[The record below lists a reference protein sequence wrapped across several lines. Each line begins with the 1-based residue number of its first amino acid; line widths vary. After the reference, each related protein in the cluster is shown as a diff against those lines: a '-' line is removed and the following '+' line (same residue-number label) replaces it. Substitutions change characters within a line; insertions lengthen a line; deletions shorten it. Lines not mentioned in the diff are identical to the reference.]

1 MFEPLDVLRPAG
13 GGAKLPLGGTVPPKR
28 SESVVMSG
36 RKKTEAVKSTRRPQ
50 KRQRAEQARALQ
62 TRRQILDAAVDEFG
76 ERGFD
81 GANIRHIAQRCG
93 INHQLVIYHF
103 ANKDALWQAAA
114 LHGFEEALAILAEAR
129 DRPDGMTATDTLR
142 HELRQSIEFQL
153 AHPKM
158 QRFIL
163 QEMRLGSPRLPW
175 LVENYLRPIRE
186 AQTKL
191 FREAQREGGAVD
203 ADPDIL
209 FYLMVGLTTVIPSLQ
224 EEIRLQGVLS
234 PDPEEISKSVWPLLE
249 RMVFTTRSDPKGRSS
264 AARRPAT
271 ATNRTRKRKK
281 LTTRG
286 R

>member
-1 MFEPLDVLRPAG
+1 
-13 GGAKLPLGGTVPPKR
+13 
-28 SESVVMSG
+28 MSG
-36 RKKTEAVKSTRRPQ
+36 KKKAEANKPARRPQ
-50 KRQRAEQARALQ
+50 TRQRAEQARALQ

-81 GANIRHIAQRCG
+81 GANIRQIAQRCG

-114 LHGFEEALAILAEAR
+114 LHGFEEALAILAKAR
-129 DRPDGMTATDTLR
+129 DRPDGMTATDNLR

-163 QEMRLGSPRLPW
+163 QEMRVGSPRLPW
-175 LVENYLRPIRE
+175 MVENYLRPIRE

-191 FREAQREGGAVD
+191 FREAQREGGAVP

-234 PDPEEISKSVWPLLE
+234 PDPSEIARNVWPLLE
-249 RMVFTTRSDPKGRSS
+249 RMVFTLPGEAPRPSK
-264 AARRPAT
+264 AART
-271 ATNRTRKRKK
+271 APKPQKRGTSSGKK
-281 LTTRG
+281 SGGRG

>member
-1 MFEPLDVLRPAG
+1 
-13 GGAKLPLGGTVPPKR
+13 
-28 SESVVMSG
+28 MSG
-36 RKKTEAVKSTRRPQ
+36 RKKAEVVKSTRRPQ

-129 DRPDGMTATDTLR
+129 DRPDGMTATENLR

-163 QEMRLGSPRLPW
+163 QEMRVGSPRLPW
-175 LVENYLRPIRE
+175 LVETYLRPIRE
-186 AQTKL
+186 AQTRL
-191 FREAQREGGAVD
+191 FREAQREGGVVT
-203 ADPDIL
+203 ADVNIL

-234 PDPEEISKSVWPLLE
+234 PRPEDITASVWPLLE
-249 RMVFTTRSDPKGRSS
+249 RMVFTAPGETTGSARASRQGATPPIRAAKKKQPAKGR
-264 AARRPAT
+264 R
-271 ATNRTRKRKK
+271 
-281 LTTRG
+281 
-286 R
+286 